1 MKPFPSRPQR
11 LAAMHHLIDHILR
24 LVTLASVIVGAT
36 AVYIA
41 LRNHSR
47 QLAAQI
53 FIVYTERIHKLRRM
67 LAIDANVYRVSWS
80 VEDTLPDA
88 ERHVLLEAFYLVFEF
103 YELRR
108 SNYITA
114 EIWAIWAPDIKRM
127 LCTPIVRGE
136 WPRLREEFIIHPSF
150 VAWIEAHQQEA
161 TPLGDPGPR
170 RRGGL
175 PLTSSA

>member
-1 MKPFPSRPQR
+1 MKPLPSLPQR
-11 LAAMHHLIDHILR
+11 PAAMHQLIEHILR
-24 LVTLASVIVGAT
+24 LVTLASVIVAAA

-53 FIVYTERIHKLRRM
+53 FIAYSDRLQKLRRM

-80 VEDTLPDA
+80 VGDALSVA
-88 ERHVLLEAFYLVFEF
+88 ERHALLEAFYLVFEF

-108 SNYITA
+108 HNYITA
-114 EIWAIWAPDIKRM
+114 EIWQICAPDIKRL
-127 LCTPIVRGE
+127 LCTPVVRGE
-136 WPRLREEFIIHPSF
+136 WPKLREEFIIHPSF

-161 TPLGDPGPR
+161 APLGDPGPR
-170 RRGGL
+170 RRRW
-175 PLTSSA
+175 PLTSSC